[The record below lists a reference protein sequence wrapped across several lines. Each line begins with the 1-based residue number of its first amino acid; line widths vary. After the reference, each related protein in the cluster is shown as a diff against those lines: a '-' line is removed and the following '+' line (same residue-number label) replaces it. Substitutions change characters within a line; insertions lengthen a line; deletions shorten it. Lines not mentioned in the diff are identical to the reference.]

1 MQCNEIEAVLE
12 QNGLESLPE
21 AVRQHAS
28 ECSACGNLLADLT
41 EIVTI
46 AHQLPAE
53 VSPPDRV
60 WNSLRAQLEAEGII
74 KKRPAIAPERSSWWN
89 WQPAFSGSRG
99 LATATVGLLVLAAA
113 GLQIYR
119 HPLTVATTTVPAV
132 EQSASVAPSDTL
144 EQTSQTLRQAENDM
158 RQAGTLSPSPE
169 GNSVTDASLQ
179 KNLRAIDEFI
189 VECEQHLREDPRDQ
203 LAREYLSRAYQQK
216 AQLISAL
223 LDSGRSEN

>member
-1 MQCNEIEAVLE
+1 MHCNEIEAVLE

-21 AVRQHAS
+21 AARQHANQ
-28 ECSACGNLLADLT
+28 CSACGNLLADLT
-41 EIVTI
+41 EIVAI

-53 VSPPDRV
+53 ATPPDRV

-74 KKRPAIAPERSSWWN
+74 KKPAIVPERSAWWN
-89 WQPAFSGSRG
+89 WLPDFSGTRG
-99 LATATVGLLVLAAA
+99 LATAAVTLLVLAAA

-119 HPLTVATTTVPAV
+119 HPATVTTPAVPAV
-132 EQSASVAPSDTL
+132 EQSAATPSDAL
-144 EQTSQTLRQAENDM
+144 EQTSQTLRQAESDM
-158 RQAGTLSPSPE
+158 RQAGTLSTDQP

-189 VECEQHLREDPRDQ
+189 VECEQHLREDPQDQ

>member
-21 AVRQHAS
+21 AARQHAN

-41 EIVTI
+41 EIVAI
-46 AHQLPAE
+46 AHELPAE
-53 VSPPDRV
+53 VTPPDRV

-74 KKRPAIAPERSSWWN
+74 KKPAIAPERSVWWN
-89 WQPAFSGSRG
+89 WLPAFSGTRG
-99 LATATVGLLVLAAA
+99 LAAATLGLLVLAAA

-119 HPLTVATTTVPAV
+119 HPATVATPVAEQPAP
-132 EQSASVAPSDTL
+132 VAPSDTL

-158 RQAGTLSPSPE
+158 RQAGTLSSGQE
-169 GNSVTDASLQ
+169 GYSVTDASLQ
-179 KNLRAIDEFI
+179 KNLRAVDEFI
-189 VECEQHLREDPRDQ
+189 VECEQHLPEDPQDQ
-203 LAREYLSRAYQQK
+203 LAHEYLSRAYQQK